1 MTIEK
6 ETKNAYAANIMI
18 TIPIYIFIFSKL
30 QSEYEMRALSIN
42 KADTS
47 ATGI

>member
-1 MTIEK
+1 MK
-6 ETKNAYAANIMI
+6 ANIMI
-18 TIPIYIFIFSKL
+18 TVTMYIFMFSKL
-30 QSEYEMRALSIN
+30 QSEYEVRALSIN